1 MKLSIN
7 WLKNFLPLD
16 GTSSKEVASKL
27 TMGAFEVEDIQ
38 AVGPKF
44 RGPVL
49 IGEILEIEKHPNAD
63 RLLVTKVTTDG
74 KNKFQIICGAKNI
87 KVGQR
92 VPVCL
97 PGAVVIN
104 RKDGSE
110 LHIKRSKIREIE
122 SFGMLC
128 AASELGLPQE
138 EQDEILIL
146 PQDAKL
152 GQSIIDYLSLN
163 EDTVLEVA
171 SRSNRGDALSVF
183 GLSKEISALIK
194 KKTKE
199 LSFKTPKFD
208 NSVKN
213 ILSKIENPKDT
224 FLFYTATIQNIKVT
238 DSPQWLKRLLESIS
252 IRSVNNIVDI
262 TNYINFSFGQ
272 PMHAYDKE
280 KLKGDFLISRTAKK
294 GEEIFTLD
302 GKKRELKE
310 GILVIADSNG
320 PQAIA
325 GIMGGKDSEV
335 TENTKEI
342 VLEAAVFNP
351 TKVRKS
357 SRTIGLTTD
366 ASKRFERSVDSN
378 FTYSALLK
386 AIELIEE
393 LAIPDNNKIKV
404 SPVSQAGEPV
414 KKELKI
420 QLPQREVKR
429 VLGINIS
436 IKETARLLESL
447 EFKCK
452 LIQDDTIE
460 VLVPYRRLNDIS
472 RPIDLIEEVARLY
485 GYDLIEAS
493 PPPSTLSAKKTQIWL
508 KKIKGHFLSTGF
520 SEVYL
525 SSLTGE
531 QVLSNK
537 EFTFNKTKAVS
548 MLNPLS
554 REHAILRQSLLP
566 GLLEALKL
574 NLSHQV
580 SSVKLFEIG
589 KAYFLNGVPQEK
601 ETGVEEVTKIAGVI
615 CGHEENWFT
624 NRHITGAAD
633 EFLFFITKGILESF
647 FERNKCQVIFL
658 PNKESFL
665 HPKFSLAVSY
675 DNNIIGSFG
684 CLHPRLEKKF
694 DLKGTVMV
702 FEINFDSIINNLEK
716 IQAYE
721 KISSQPAVMRDIT
734 IDLPRKYEANTVSNE
749 VSKVTSG
756 FVQSIKLVST
766 YDLDKEF
773 RSLTYRL
780 KMQDFEQTLTS
791 KQIDDEV
798 NKIKNHLIACFQ
810 AKFRV

>member
-16 GTSSKEVASKL
+16 GISSEEVASKL
-27 TMGAFEVEDIQ
+27 TMGAFEVEDIL
-38 AVGPKF
+38 AVGPKL
-44 RGPVL
+44 RGPIL

-63 RLLVTKVTTDG
+63 RLSVTKVTTDG
-74 KNKFQIICGAKNI
+74 KNKLQIVCGAKNI
-87 KVGQR
+87 KVGQK

-97 PGAVVIN
+97 EGAVVLN

-138 EQDEILIL
+138 EQDGILIL
-146 PQDAKL
+146 PPNTKL
-152 GQSIIDYLSLN
+152 GQSVIDYLSLK
-163 EDTVLEVA
+163 EDIVLEVA

-208 NSVKN
+208 NSVKS

-224 FLFYTATIQNIKVT
+224 FLFYTATIQNLKVT
-238 DSPQWLKRLLESIS
+238 DSPQWLKRLLESVG
-252 IRSVNNIVDI
+252 IRSINNIVDI

-272 PMHAYDKE
+272 PMHAYDKA

-310 GILVIADSNG
+310 EVLVIADSNA
-320 PQAIA
+320 PVALA

-335 TENTKEI
+335 TESTKEI

-351 TKVRKS
+351 AKVRKG
-357 SRTIGLTTD
+357 SRAIGLTTD

-378 FTYSALLK
+378 FTYNALLK
-386 AIELIEE
+386 AVELIEE
-393 LAIPDNNKIKV
+393 LATPDNNKIRV
-404 SPVSQAGEPV
+404 SPISQAGEPI

-420 QLPQREVKR
+420 QLSQKEVKK

-436 IKETARLLESL
+436 IKETAQLLESL

-452 LIQDDTIE
+452 LIQDDRIE
-460 VLVPYRRLNDIS
+460 VLVPYRRLNDVS

-485 GYDLIEAS
+485 GYDQIEAF
-493 PPPSTLSAKKTQIWL
+493 PPPSTLSTKKTQSGL
-508 KKIKGHFLSTGF
+508 KKVKSHFLSAGV

-525 SSLTGE
+525 SSLIGE

-537 EFTFNKTKAVS
+537 EFTFDKTKAIS

-554 REHAILRQSLLP
+554 KEHAILRQSLLP
-566 GLLEALKL
+566 GLLEALRL
-574 NLSHQV
+574 NLSHQA
-580 SSVKLFEIG
+580 SSLKLFEIG
-589 KAYFLNGVPQEK
+589 KVYFLNGAPKEK

-615 CGHEENWFT
+615 YGHEENWFT
-624 NRHITGAAD
+624 NKHLVGETD
-633 EFLFFITKGILESF
+633 ELLFFTTKGILESF
-647 FERNKCQVIFL
+647 FERNKSKVNFL
-658 PNKESFL
+658 PNKEPFL
-665 HPKFSLAVSY
+665 HPKFSLAVFY
-675 DNNIIGSFG
+675 NNNIIGSFG
-684 CLHPRLEKKF
+684 YLHPLLEKKLN
-694 DLKGTVMV
+694 LKGAVVV
-702 FEINFDSIINNLEK
+702 FEINIESVLNDIEK
-716 IQAYE
+716 THAYE
-721 KISSQPAVMRDIT
+721 RISSQPAVMRDIT
-734 IDLPRKYEANTVSNE
+734 IDLPRKYEANTISNE
-749 VSKVTSG
+749 VSKIISN
-756 FVQSIKLVST
+756 FIQSVKLVST

-780 KMQDFEQTLTS
+780 KMQDLEQTLTS

-798 NKIKNHLIACFQ
+798 NKIKNHLITCFQ